1 YRRRWWSAMAT
12 AGLVVRFDGHEVL
25 PVLKKVWH
33 RAGTDVLLV
42 RMVTGQVPEDFAA
55 SAERFVHTFGVASVR
70 VQPGRRPGRVLITM
84 LRKDPLVTVVNPLPI
99 SVRPDFAALPLGV
112 CEDGQPYELRLLGTQ
127 VLVAGATGAGKGSVI
142 WSFVRSLAGGVAS
155 GEVELWG
162 FDPKGGMELGGGL
175 PLFTRFACDDFP
187 AMADLLEEAVQVAR
201 QRAARLRGHTR
212 QHTPTAAEPLIVLVV
227 DELAALTAYLPD

>member
-1 YRRRWWSAMAT
+1 
-12 AGLVVRFDGHEVL
+12 VVD
-25 PVLKKVWH
+25 
-33 RAGTDVLLV
+33 
-42 RMVTGQVPEDFAA
+42 
-55 SAERFVHTFGVASVR
+55 
-70 VQPGRRPGRVLITM
+70 
-84 LRKDPLVTVVNPLPI
+84 PLPI
-99 SVRPDFAALPLGV
+99 SARPDFAVLPLGV

-127 VLVAGATGAGKGSVI
+127 VLVAGATGAGKGPVI

-175 PLFTRFACDDFP
+175 PVFTRFACDDFP

-212 QHTPTAAEPLIVLVV
+212 QHIPTVAEPLIVLVV
-227 DELAALTAYLPD
+227 DELAALTAYLADRKLKERIRAALSVLLSQGRSVGVHVLAAIQDPRKEV